1 VGKGE
6 DQERVFEKG
15 YELKENVLHVLRIV
29 VSVVLNVFYN
39 YPVLLF
45 SIQKSDLLS

>member
-6 DQERVFEKG
+6 DQERIFEKG
-15 YELKENVLHVLRIV
+15 YELNVNVLHVLRIV
-29 VSVVLNVFYN
+29 VSVVLKVFYN

-45 SIQKSDLLS
+45 SIQISDLIS